1 MRKPDRLCD
10 DLTNCRRGCLVQ
22 MVLFPPFLQDI
33 CWLGVTDHSLC
44 ESLKTLDAGKQSK
57 VTTSLSHLGPVENPC
72 ISSWS
77 GKTYLQNFSSCWESI
92 IPSWLSL
99 SSLLCLQQGLFLQR
113 TPHPPLSRWIKLC
126 AENLIE
132 GFFLWGFQS
141 ASCPANSEILLA
153 QPPCGVAV
161 SALSVPGDSR
171 KRRVNPE
178 CKINT

>member
-10 DLTNCRRGCLVQ
+10 DLTNYRRGCLVQ

-44 ESLKTLDAGKQSK
+44 ESLKTLNAGKQSK

-77 GKTYLQNFSSCWESI
+77 GKTYLQNFTSCWESI
-92 IPSWLSL
+92 IPSWLSP

-113 TPHPPLSRWIKLC
+113 TPRPPLSRWIKLC
-126 AENLIE
+126 TENLIE
-132 GFFLWGFQS
+132 GFFCEVSRAPHL
-141 ASCPANSEILLA
+141 
-153 QPPCGVAV
+153 QPIQKYC
-161 SALSVPGDSR
+161 
-171 KRRVNPE
+171 
-178 CKINT
+178 